1 MPGRSPWR
9 LSPTRHCLPAVA
21 LLVLSVHTLLA
32 CRLGRLP
39 ASGYSLRPLTQLYG
53 VEVLGLDLTADV
65 SPEVQDRLKHDLARC
80 TRQLCCAHK
89 LTYVHKAGGRGPGRA
104 ALGGMAHVACSFS
117 GKLKGTGW
125 ATGDK

>member
-39 ASGYSLRPLTQLYG
+39 ASGYSLLPLTQLYG

-80 TRQLCCAHK
+80 APDSSVAPTSSHTCIRQ
-89 LTYVHKAGGRGPGRA
+89 AGEVPGAQRSGRY
-104 ALGGMAHVACSFS
+104 
-117 GKLKGTGW
+117 GTCRM
-125 ATGDK
+125 